1 MAKKLGSDGRPIDVP
16 TKPTPNDDVL
26 NPKKADDRRKGVGAS
41 PHSGASS
48 SGSSRSDA
56 PRSGASSSGT
66 SRTRNPPSKT
76 RSPGTGGRAGIDLG
90 DEPTVA
96 LGARR
101 RQGGGASGSGEETRP
116 ALSFPTD
123 AGEPRSGGS
132 GSAGPSRGRQY
143 RPGDEGDTVLWSG
156 ANRPDREDEATAA
169 SRATRATR
177 TSRAAQIHPVTGWL
191 VVVDGPGKGSA
202 AQLGFGHNTI
212 GRGPAMRVRLDF
224 GDRKISR
231 DTHATLTYDPK
242 GNAFYLQQGKNLA
255 YIEGEPVLT
264 PVRLEAGALIGLGD
278 TTLRFVPF
286 CDDAFTWE

>member
-1 MAKKLGSDGRPIDVP
+1 MAKKLGPDGRPIDVP

-26 NPKKADDRRKGVGAS
+26 NPKKADDRRKGAAAS
-41 PHSGASS
+41 
-48 SGSSRSDA
+48 

-66 SRTRNPPSKT
+66 SRSGNPRSTTPSKT

-90 DEPTVA
+90 DQPTVA

-101 RQGGGASGSGEETRP
+101 RQGGGADGPGDETRP

-123 AGEPRSGGS
+123 AGEPRSGGP
-132 GSAGPSRGRQY
+132 GSAGPSRGRRY

-156 ANRPDREDEATAA
+156 ANRPGREDEATAA
-169 SRATRATR
+169 SRVSR

>member
-16 TKPTPNDDVL
+16 TKPTTNDDSPK
-26 NPKKADDRRKGVGAS
+26 PKKNDDRLKAT
-41 PHSGASS
+41 GASS
-48 SGSSRSDA
+48 
-56 PRSGASSSGT
+56 
-66 SRTRNPPSKT
+66 PPKA
-76 RSPGTGGRAGIDLG
+76 RRRIDLG

-96 LGARR
+96 VGSR
-101 RQGGGASGSGEETRP
+101 RQRGSGTGGSGDTTRP
-116 ALSFPTD
+116 ALSFPSEGGD
-123 AGEPRSGGS
+123 SRSKEPGSGG
-132 GSAGPSRGRQY
+132 PSQRRQY
-143 RPGDEGDTVLWSG
+143 RPGDEGDTVVWRG
-156 ANRPDREDEATAA
+156 ADRPASRGTEATAA
-169 SRATRATR
+169 
-177 TSRAAQIHPVTGWL
+177 SRAAQIHPVTGWL

-255 YIEGEPVLT
+255 YIEDEPVLN

>member
-16 TKPTPNDDVL
+16 TKPTTNDDL
-26 NPKKADDRRKGVGAS
+26 PKPNKNDDRLKGAGAS
-41 PHSGASS
+41 P
-48 SGSSRSDA
+48 
-56 PRSGASSSGT
+56 
-66 SRTRNPPSKT
+66 PPKD
-76 RSPGTGGRAGIDLG
+76 RRRIDLG
-90 DEPTVA
+90 EEPTVA
-96 LGARR
+96 VGARR
-101 RQGGGASGSGEETRP
+101 QRGTGAGDSGDTTRP
-116 ALSFPTD
+116 ALSFP
-123 AGEPRSGGS
+123 SGGDS
-132 GSAGPSRGRQY
+132 QPKEPGGGGSSQRSQF
-143 RPGDEGDTVLWSG
+143 RPGDEGDTVVWGG
-156 ANRPDREDEATAA
+156 ANRPRRGDEATAA
-169 SRATRATR
+169 
-177 TSRAAQIHPVTGWL
+177 SRAAQIHPVTGWL

-255 YIEGEPVLT
+255 YIEGKPVLN
-264 PVRLEAGALIGLGD
+264 PVRLEAGAMIGLGD